1 MIMPRL
7 LKQLFKNPFTNKF
20 PAKYTPSSMT
30 EFLKDVEKGKVKMIP
45 PIEIP
50 SGFRGAVAYD
60 RDKCIGC
67 QLCVRVCPSHAIE
80 FIPEKKKIKIYVARC
95 TFCSQCVE
103 ICPVD
108 ALSMSDRWLLADT
121 DKYSKNLIVE

>member
-30 EFLKDVEKGKVKMIP
+30 EFLKDVEKGKAKMIP

-50 SGFRGAVAYD
+50 PNFRGAVAYD

-67 QLCVRVCPSHAIE
+67 QLCIRVCPSHAIE
-80 FIPEKKKIKIYVARC
+80 FIPEKKKIRIYLARC
-95 TFCSQCVE
+95 TFCSQCTEV
-103 ICPVD
+103 CPVK
-108 ALSMSDRWLLADT
+108 ALSMSDSWLLADT
-121 DKYSKNLIVE
+121 DKYSENLIVE